1 MFSKTQSLGARVLV
15 LAAVSLLLI
24 GLDYNTQATGPTR
37 TLLSYLSAP
46 FYAVARTPMNIIEG
60 VDAYFTSRDTLIVE
74 NERLHNEAR
83 ILHGKLQKFVSLT
96 AENVRLRQLLS
107 SSTLLEDSVLIAEL
121 VNVSPDPLKQL
132 IMIDKGEKDGVY
144 IGQAV
149 IDAYGLVGQVVE
161 VNAIQSTVILIS
173 DSRHALPVQI
183 NRNGVRAIAEGS
195 GRIDTLW
202 LPNLVSTT
210 DIQVGDLIVSS
221 GLGQRFPIGYPV
233 GVVETV
239 KRDPGQAFLKVAVRP
254 SAELDRSRFVLL
266 VFAGEASL

>member
-1 MFSKTQSLGARVLV
+1 
-15 LAAVSLLLI
+15 
-24 GLDYNTQATGPTR
+24 
-37 TLLSYLSAP
+37 
-46 FYAVARTPMNIIEG
+46 MNIIEG

-107 SSTLLEDSVLIAEL
+107 SSTVLEDSVLIAEL

-183 NRNGVRAIAEGS
+183 NRNGVRAIAE
-195 GRIDTLW
+195 D
-202 LPNLVSTT
+202 LV
-210 DIQVGDLIVSS
+210 GLILF
-221 GLGQRFPIGYPV
+221 GCLI
-233 GVVETV
+233 
-239 KRDPGQAFLKVAVRP
+239 
-254 SAELDRSRFVLL
+254 
-266 VFAGEASL
+266 

>member
-1 MFSKTQSLGARVLV
+1 MLKRF
-15 LAAVSLLLI
+15 
-24 GLDYNTQATGPTR
+24 
-37 TLLSYLSAP
+37 
-46 FYAVARTPMNIIEG
+46 NIIIDKFLLFFVRNKFSHFG
-60 VDAYFTSRDTLIVE
+60 KSRIVFPFKTKNEHMISIGDGTIIHKYGWIQGQVAINVNYKEISQTVTIGNNCYIGHFSHIIGSKLI
-74 NERLHNEAR
+74 R
-83 ILHGKLQKFVSLT
+83 I
-96 AENVRLRQLLS
+96 
-107 SSTLLEDSVLIAEL
+107 EDSVLIAEL

-183 NRNGVRAIAEGS
+183 NRNGVLAIAEGS

-210 DIQVGDLIVSS
+210 DIQVGDLMVSS
-221 GLGQRFPIGYPV
+221 GLGRRFPIGYPV

-239 KRDPGQAFLKVAVRP
+239 KRDPGQAFLEVAVRP

>member
-1 MFSKTQSLGARVLV
+1 MV

-37 TLLSYLSAP
+37 TLLSYLSVP
-46 FYAVARTPMNIIEG
+46 FYAVARAPMNIIEG

-107 SSTLLEDSVLIAEL
+107 SSTVLEDSVLIAEL

-210 DIQVGDLIVSS
+210 DIQVGDLMVSS
-221 GLGQRFPIGYPV
+221 GLGRRFPIGYPV

-239 KRDPGQAFLKVAVRP
+239 KRDPGQAFLEVAVRP